1 MYCDHDHGRRCKKAM
16 AKLIAKTEA
25 KAAKEKATRLV
36 KVLSAKDEVEASSK
50 RVSFASKD

>member
-1 MYCDHDHGRRCKKAM
+1 MITVEDAKNAM